1 KNSLAEFSAVESDS
15 QNEVSVATTDSKKEK
30 AGKLLFDI
38 VNALRYFKIEPEIAL
53 RDECDKFLNSFIDK
67 DNK

>member
-1 KNSLAEFSAVESDS
+1 VSVATADS
-15 QNEVSVATTDSKKEK
+15 KNEVSVATADIKKEK